1 MTERLHIHDWDTH
14 QSYRKDRGQPPWIK
28 MHRSALRN
36 PKWVALSDAHQ
47 GQLVNLWLLAAD
59 DNGWIPADPQFLK
72 KICCLDSVP
81 DLDLF
86 ISYGF
91 IDPRRQGDD
100 SMTSTRRHPDA
111 PEAETEA
118 EGETEAETETALSG
132 SDEIDRV
139 VEIVNTHRER
149 AGLTLLRGGDQA
161 GRRYI
166 RARIRDYDFATV
178 EAVAWCA
185 PHDKWIRET
194 TERLALGPIFSPRSF
209 PRILDRLENDHDAAS
224 LPAGDRK
231 IIDMRE
237 RLYRQEGA

>member
-1 MTERLHIHDWDTH
+1 MSDRLHIHDWDTH
-14 QSYRKDRGQPPWIK
+14 QTYRRDRGQPPWIK
-28 MHRSALRN
+28 VHRELMRN
-36 PKWVALSDAHQ
+36 QKWVALTDSQ
-47 GQLVNLWLLAAD
+47 RGQLVSLWLLAAD
-59 DNGWIPADPQFLK
+59 NDGWIVDDPGFLK
-72 KICCLDSVP
+72 KICYMDSVP

-86 ISYGF
+86 ISHGF
-91 IDPRRQGDD
+91 IDPRRQDD
-100 SMTSTRRHPDA
+100 VTMTTARRQADA
-111 PEAETEA
+111 PETETEA
-118 EGETEAETETALSG
+118 EGEAEAEKETALSG
-132 SDEIDRV
+132 SDEVDRI

-149 AGLTLLRGGDQA
+149 AGLTLLRGGDQS

-166 RARIRDYDFATV
+166 RARIRDYDFETV

-185 PHDKWIRET
+185 PQDKWIRET